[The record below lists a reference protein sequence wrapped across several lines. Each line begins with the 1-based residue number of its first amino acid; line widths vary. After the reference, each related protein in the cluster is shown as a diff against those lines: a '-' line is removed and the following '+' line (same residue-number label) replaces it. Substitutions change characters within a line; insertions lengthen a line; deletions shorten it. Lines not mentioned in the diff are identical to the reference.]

1 MRFDVSLGDELVE
14 GERHRIAG
22 NTEPAR
28 ELAARQQLRARRK
41 HRRFDCSA
49 QTPNELLTERLARL
63 PVGEKRSEFNWL
75 FHSWNYWRV
84 TWCLSWSRIKAML
97 ADSPRGPAA
106 YTFGCFRLDPAR
118 RRLFSGQESISL
130 PERTFQLLLL
140 LIQAGGDV
148 VSKETLAAKVWP
160 ETTVTDGNL
169 SQHIYLLRQTLGE
182 RAKDRSYI
190 MTVPG
195 KGFRF
200 AAPVAVASA
209 VISSD
214 PVEPVTS
221 STATSDDML
230 GGGLETLREYCR
242 GSQLLERRTAAN
254 LWAAIEAFENAIR
267 MNVAYMPALV
277 GLARAYAVLA
287 ELGHVPAKP
296 AFQKARKAIARAL
309 NVEPSCAGAHA
320 ALSEI
325 LLFSDW
331 DWDGARKEVEYAR
344 RLNPASA
351 FVRSSAASLS
361 ICEGAHDKA
370 RIEVQRALML
380 DPSSRH
386 LLLLFSQ
393 ALIHAGEFHQAIP
406 CLSSLIELEPAFHIA
421 RRYRAQAYLL
431 AEEPAKAIRDL
442 QPMPQE
448 RAEDPAFRLPMLSR
462 AFADYGD
469 AVRARELH
477 EKLLEMSSTNYV
489 GHWNVALSAI
499 GIRRRRGSD
508 APARARVRRA
518 RAVDGVSQKS
528 SLVYEDRKERAFQN
542 VAARYRRSEGRGTG
556 RASD

>member
-1 MRFDVSLGDELVE
+1 M
-14 GERHRIAG
+14 
-22 NTEPAR
+22 
-28 ELAARQQLRARRK
+28 
-41 HRRFDCSA
+41 
-49 QTPNELLTERLARL
+49 
-63 PVGEKRSEFNWL
+63 
-75 FHSWNYWRV
+75 
-84 TWCLSWSRIKAML
+84 LSDA
-97 ADSPRGPAA
+97 PRGPAA

-118 RRLFSGQESISL
+118 RRLFGGQESISL
-130 PERTFQLLLL
+130 PERAFQLLLL
-140 LIQAGGDV
+140 LIQAGGEV

-200 AAPVAVASA
+200 AAPVAVAGAGVSP
-209 VISSD
+209 D
-214 PVEPVTS
+214 PVEPVLS
-221 STATSDDML
+221 LTATSDDML

-242 GSQLLERRTAAN
+242 GSQLLERRTAPN

-267 MNVAYMPALV
+267 LNVAYIPALV

-309 NVEPSCAGAHA
+309 NVDPSSAGAHA

-325 LLFSDW
+325 LLFCDW
-331 DWDGARKEVEYAR
+331 DWEGAQKELAYAR

-351 FVRSSAASLS
+351 FVRSSAAWLA
-361 ICEGAHDKA
+361 ICEGAHEKA
-370 RIEVQRALML
+370 RIEIQRALML

-386 LLLLFSQ
+386 LLLLFAQ

-406 CLSSLIELEPAFHIA
+406 CLSSLIELEPGFHIA

-431 AEEPAKAIRDL
+431 ADEPAKAIRDL
-442 QPMPQE
+442 QPQE

-499 GIRRRRGSD
+499 GIGEEEEAMLR
-508 APARARVRRA
+508 
-518 RAVDGVSQKS
+518 
-528 SLVYEDRKERAFQN
+528 LERAFDEGEPSMVFLKN
-542 VAARYRRSEGRGTG
+542 LHWFTKIEKSPRFKKLLSEIGGARDGGRTVHSISGVA
-556 RASD
+556 